1 MYRMPCPLCFFLSGF
16 ILLINELPI
25 QHRIL
30 IIGDFNLGQMLPEY
44 IVKVDPVN
52 MSHNIQLIFMGEYW
66 VWCLIL
72 QISNFKLQTSDC
84 CRPKVVILNFFFQNL
99 RHYIYTEFRCKQFSF
114 QSS

>member
-1 MYRMPCPLCFFLSGF
+1 MPCPLGFFISGF
-16 ILLINELPI
+16 ILLINELSI

-44 IVKVDPVN
+44 IAKVDPVN

-72 QISNFKLQTSDC
+72 QISNFKLHFFSKFEALYLYRISLQT
-84 CRPKVVILNFFFQNL
+84 I
-99 RHYIYTEFRCKQFSF
+99 
-114 QSS
+114 